1 MYGHNVTIA
10 RDCWKVI
17 ELWQKG
23 GHYLILMDM
32 RMPDMNGLDATETI
46 ARQKNGRHIPIIA
59 VTANV
64 MKEDLQ
70 ECLTAGIT
78 KALDTQEFMRKMGVL
93 LSGRGDKEVE
103 RKS

>member
-1 MYGHNVTIA
+1 MDNIPPLKILLAEGNEFNQMVIKDLLEMYGHDVTIA

-46 ARQKNGRHIPIIA
+46 AR
-59 VTANV
+59 
-64 MKEDLQ
+64 
-70 ECLTAGIT
+70 
-78 KALDTQEFMRKMGVL
+78 
-93 LSGRGDKEVE
+93 
-103 RKS
+103 